1 MKTKFFAL
9 FIAVTGLFLFQSC
22 EDSLL
27 DFNQTLTYSYEVPVV
42 SVDSVFAIS
51 ELVDL
56 ASQDSIINEYG
67 SKIKEINIIEV
78 KYWLTAFEGD
88 DDQTI
93 IEATLK
99 IADENNAGEKTIT
112 TISNQNLKA
121 LLNTPTVLNVNQDA
135 INSMQEL
142 IKNSPHKFRLSFA
155 NSSNKPPLNFKVNF
169 EFKYELV
176 ANPL

>member
-1 MKTKFFAL
+1 MKTKLFVL
-9 FIAVTGLFLFQSC
+9 FIAVAGIFMLQSC
-22 EDSLL
+22 EDTLL
-27 DFNQTLTYSYEVPVV
+27 DFNQTLTYTYEVPVI
-42 SVDSVFAIS
+42 SVDSVFSIT
-51 ELVDL
+51 EVIDL
-56 ASQDSIINEYG
+56 ASQDSVINEYG
-67 SKIKEINIIEV
+67 NLIKEINIQEV

-99 IADENNAGEKTIT
+99 VADENGAGTQTIT

-121 LLNTPTVLNVNQDA
+121 LLNTPTVLAVNQDA

-142 IKNSPHKFRLSFA
+142 IKNAPHKFQLSFN
-155 NSSNKPPLNFKVNF
+155 NSCNKKPLHFTVKF
-169 EFKYELV
+169 EFTYELV